1 MAQCTDCK
9 KNGKPENWRIF
20 CEGCQWNKEE
30 IFSSRILEVLE
41 KQQFND
47 FYNGKFETYL
57 QESGKVVTQAEIL
70 KEIQRLFCG
79 KS

>member
-1 MAQCTDCK
+1 MSMCYDCRRVI
-9 KNGKPENWRIF
+9 PEN
-20 CEGCQWNKEE
+20 CEGCQWNEKE
-30 IFSSRILEVLE
+30 ILSKRILEVLE
-41 KQQFND
+41 RQQFND

-57 QESGKVVTQAEIL
+57 QESGKVVTRAEIL

>member
-1 MAQCTDCK
+1 MMCNYCRRDRI
-9 KNGKPENWRIF
+9 PEN
-20 CEGCQWNKEE
+20 CEGCQWNEKE
-30 IFSSRILEVLE
+30 ILSKQILEVLE

-57 QESGKVVTQAEIL
+57 QESGKVVTKAEIL